1 MSDEITPQ
9 YPALLPQVQD
19 FVAERLNQDPQLS
32 SQCVTFLP
40 EHKLEIDYEIKS
52 ALGKQGIVG
61 MVNVPKA
68 QYGGHDGTSTAW
80 EMQVEI
86 DVVEN
91 PQVRRAQMKKLG
103 IQHGTVSDIIG
114 YVQESLCAPISP
126 TYGMFCPVSNEVG
139 EDSGFMVGKA
149 VMKTYAVGEISGI
162 VSGETHWEVPFA
174 LQSDLSALSAQVQ
187 EISAEISGM
196 TDDYVPLVLDGDTNI
211 DTNGHTFTIGANPE
225 VPGSIV
231 PFEVNA
237 QGMVSAYYL
246 YGRVFGA
253 NQIEVNNNTEAVGL
267 SAFNN
272 IFHTGGGQNWY
283 LGNTI

>member
-32 SQCVTFLP
+32 SKCVTFLP
-40 EHKLEIDYEIKS
+40 EHKLEIDYEIKA

-80 EMQVEI
+80 EMQIEI

-91 PQVRRAQMKKLG
+91 PTIRRPQMKKMG
-103 IQHGTVSDIIG
+103 IQRGTVSDVIG
-114 YVQESLCAPISP
+114 YVQESLCSPTSP

-149 VMKTYAVGEISGI
+149 VMKTYAIGEISGI

-187 EISAEISGM
+187 EISSEISGM
-196 TDDYVPLVLDGDTNI
+196 ADDYVPLVLDGDTNI
-211 DTNGHTFTIGANPE
+211 DTNGHSFTIGANPE
-225 VPGSIV
+225 SPGV
-231 PFEVNA
+231 PFEVNPYG
-237 QGMVSAYYL
+237 QVTSYNL
-246 YGRVFGA
+246 YA
-253 NQIEVNNNTEAVGL
+253 
-267 SAFNN
+267 
-272 IFHTGGGQNWY
+272 
-283 LGNTI
+283 